1 MPFVLSVL
9 HKVSLRDEYEPISLL
24 QLDALATSPGTI
36 NVIIDTTKG
45 SRNKYAYDMSRRVLF
60 LKSLLPLETVFP
72 FDFGFISSTIGG
84 DSDPL
89 NALVLMEEEAVV
101 GCLIEVRL
109 IGVIEAEQTKDG
121 KTVRNDPLI
130 TAAVHSVAYHEIQ
143 SIEQLGRR
151 MLDEIEHFFSS
162 YNAMSERIPCNRPFR
177 PGSSSVKRGKRNT
190 KFSWR

>member
-1 MPFVLSVL
+1 MPFVLSVSYE
-9 HKVSLRDEYEPISLL
+9 VSLRYEYEPISLL
-24 QLDALATSPGTI
+24 QLDALATSPGTV
-36 NVIIDTTKG
+36 NVIIDTTEG
-45 SRNKYAYDMSRRVLF
+45 SRNKYTYDTSRRVLF
-60 LKSLLPLETVFP
+60 LKSMLPLETVFS

-89 NALVLMEEEAVV
+89 NAIVLMEEETVL

-121 KTVRNDPLI
+121 KTVRNDRLI

-143 SIEQLGRR
+143 SIEQLGQRV
-151 MLDEIEHFFSS
+151 LDEIEYFFSS